1 VKPVMKLSR
10 SQWDALHV
18 IYGWEHPPKLPAHSI
33 EALIR
38 RGLVTEE
45 PPPPKSYRLTARG
58 ILFHSDVMLSYY
70 ADEPFDD
77 RVADR

>member
-1 VKPVMKLSR
+1 MKLSR
-10 SQWDALHV
+10 PQWDALHR
-18 IYGWEHPPKLPAHSI
+18 IAGWSYPKPPAGSI

-45 PPPPKSYRLTARG
+45 PPPPKRYRLTVRG
-58 ILFHSDVMLSYY
+58 IQFHSDVMCSYY